1 MTAFPR
7 GHAALR
13 DTPGDSVNRHFC
25 FLVPALLIASSAA
38 ASSTR
43 AATSSTQDVSDVT
56 ASLYCLSH
64 SRFRFQDP
72 KARGY
77 RVRYL
82 IDTKSFEGERH
93 ILLFVEAAG
102 RLTRWYDVEVVR
114 MRPARGYRLTNN
126 AEFAAGRRGLRLVGP
141 PLGGIWANDR
151 LERALVAVRLR
162 PAIVFKAA
170 KKLAHQEQ
178 CRSFDYGFVINGT
191 LSRS

>member
-1 MTAFPR
+1 VTTIFT
-7 GHAALR
+7 HY
-13 DTPGDSVNRHFC
+13 
-25 FLVPALLIASSAA
+25 LVSISLIASAAA
-38 ASSTR
+38 ASSTP
-43 AATSSTQDVSDVT
+43 AASSTKDVSDVT

-72 KARGY
+72 KARRY

-102 RLTRWYDVEVVR
+102 GLTRWYDVEVFR
-114 MRPARGYRLTNN
+114 MRSGRGYRLTNN
-126 AEFAAGRRGLRLVGP
+126 AEFVAGRRGLRLVGP

-151 LERALVAVRLR
+151 LERALAAVRLR
-162 PAIVFKAA
+162 PAVVFKAA

-178 CRSFDYGFVINGT
+178 CRSFDYGFSGG
-191 LSRS
+191 